1 MEIDIS
7 DADLAF
13 EEEVLRNPYKLKG
26 WLNYLD
32 HKKPTP
38 QALTIIYERALKA
51 LPGSY
56 KLWRNYLLHRT
67 NLMKGKNPFYFQ
79 RDFDK
84 TLVCFERA
92 LLLLHKMPQIW
103 LMYIRFIKRQPDV
116 TKVRRVCDRA
126 LRSLAVTQHEQVWR
140 VYVRFAEQ
148 VGGEMARRVYERV
161 IKVWPNRAK
170 DFIEFCEQQA
180 EWGWAARQ
188 LVQELDSPLR
198 NPDEEQQQ
206 WMRLANILQRHAGEL
221 SEEPW
226 DVEQVIRDGIRRF
239 AGEKQAGTLWTALAQ
254 WHIARGEMAQAQS
267 VFEEAITQVRMVR
280 DFAVVFDA
288 YGEFLES
295 VVTMEMERDVKE
307 AAASGTLGNN
317 IRTELR
323 LVQLERLMDRR
334 ALLANDVELRQNSN
348 SVQAWLKRVELW
360 KQRSLDEGRSDKARR
375 SACEMIKATFEEAVA
390 TVDAHKATQGTV
402 SDLWLAF
409 AQEFSEVKEKR
420 QILDRAVEAP
430 VGSVRELEEIYK
442 AYVETEL
449 RARNVDGAL
458 RVLAQATRPPSS
470 LSTSVA
476 QAASR
481 VNFNDEK
488 VAASKRIF
496 KSQRLWS
503 LLVDLNELQGA
514 VAGVRSAY
522 ERMIELRIAT
532 PQTIVNYAAF
542 LEEQGFFEDSFRAYE
557 RGIAAFGYPVAVEIW
572 NVYLRKFMDRYGGS
586 RIERARD
593 LFEQALD
600 KCPPKYARP
609 IYVAYGMLEE
619 MYGRTRRAL
628 SVYER
633 ATSGVGPKERLLMFR
648 FYAAKTALL
657 VGLAQ
662 TRAVYERGV
671 EELGDKEALQ
681 LALEFAQVE
690 RQLGEIDRA
699 RALFAYA
706 AQLADPQVS
715 PQLWDRWHSFEVVHG
730 NEDTFKEMLRI
741 KRSVQAKFS
750 TDAQLLAAASASAS
764 APAPAPAANSG
775 KTEMESEQVASSNN
789 PDELAID
796 DDDL

>member
-13 EEEVLRNPYKLKG
+13 EEEVIRNPYKLKG
-26 WLNYLD
+26 WLLYLD

-38 QALTIIYERALKA
+38 QALTIIYERALKS

-67 NLMKGKNPFYFQ
+67 SLVKGKNPIYFQ

-103 LMYIRFIKRQPDV
+103 LMYIDFIKKQPDV

-140 VYVRFAEQ
+140 VYVKFAEK
-148 VGGEMARRVYERV
+148 VGGKVAKRVYERV
-161 IKVWPNRAK
+161 MQVWPERAK
-170 DFIEFCEQQA
+170 DFIEYCEQQE

-188 LVQELDSPLR
+188 LVQELNSS
-198 NPDEEQQQ
+198 NSEEEQQRM
-206 WMRLANILQRHAGEL
+206 WMQLANILQRYAGEL
-221 SEEPW
+221 SNEPW

-239 AGEKQAGTLWTALAQ
+239 SGDKQAGALWTALAQ
-254 WHIARGEMAQAQS
+254 WHIARGEIEQAQS

-295 VVTMEMERDVKE
+295 VVTMEMERDIKE
-307 AAASGTLGNN
+307 AISETAENN
-317 IRTELR
+317 TRTELR

-334 ALLANDVELRQNSN
+334 GLLANDVQLRQNSN
-348 SVQAWLKRVELW
+348 SVQTWLKRVELW
-360 KQRSLDEGRSDKARR
+360 KQRSQDEARSDK
-375 SACEMIKATFEEAVA
+375 T
-390 TVDAHKATQGTV
+390 TGAHA
-402 SDLWLAF
+402 AF
-409 AQEFSEVKEKR
+409 
-420 QILDRAVEAP
+420 
-430 VGSVRELEEIYK
+430 
-442 AYVETEL
+442 
-449 RARNVDGAL
+449 
-458 RVLAQATRPPSS
+458 
-470 LSTSVA
+470 
-476 QAASR
+476 R

-514 VAGVRSAY
+514 IAGVKSSY

-532 PQTIVNYAAF
+532 PQTIVNYGAF
-542 LEEQGFFEDSFRAYE
+542 LEEQGYFEDSFRAYE

-572 NVYLRKFMDRYGGS
+572 NVYLRKFVDRYGGS
-586 RIERARD
+586 HIERARD

-619 MYGRTRRAL
+619 TYGRTRRAL

-633 ATSGVGPKERLLMFR
+633 ATKGVGPNERLLMYR
-648 FYAAKTALL
+648 FYAAKTASL

-662 TRAVYERGV
+662 TRQVYERGV

-690 RQLGEIDRA
+690 RQLGEIDRS

-706 AQLADPQVS
+706 AQMADPQVS

-750 TDAQLLAAASASAS
+750 TDAQLIAAAAATASAVS
-764 APAPAPAANSG
+764 ANSG
-775 KTEMESEQVASSNN
+775 KAEMEVEQTATAN
-789 PDELAID
+789 PDALAID

>member
-26 WLNYLD
+26 WLLYLD
-32 HKKPTP
+32 HKNTTP
-38 QALTIIYERALKA
+38 QALTIIYERALKS

-67 NLMKGKNPFYFQ
+67 SLMKSKNPIYFQ

-103 LMYIRFIKRQPDV
+103 LMYIEFIKKQPDV

-140 VYVRFAEQ
+140 VYVKFAEK
-148 VGGEMARRVYERV
+148 VGGKVAKRVYERV
-161 IKVWPNRAK
+161 MQVWPERAK
-170 DFIEFCEQQA
+170 DFIEYCEQQE

-188 LVQELDSPLR
+188 LVQELNSS
-198 NPDEEQQQ
+198 NPEQQQ
-206 WMRLANILQRHAGEL
+206 SMWMQLANILQRHAGEL
-221 SEEPW
+221 SDEPW

-239 AGEKQAGTLWTALAQ
+239 AGEKQAGALWTALAQ
-254 WHIARGEMAQAQS
+254 WHIARGEIEQAQS

-295 VVTMEMERDVKE
+295 VVTMEMERDIKE
-307 AAASGTLGNN
+307 AISDTVENN
-317 IRTELR
+317 MRTELR

-334 ALLANDVELRQNSN
+334 GLLANDVQLRQNSN
-348 SVQAWLKRVELW
+348 SVQTWLKRVELW
-360 KQRSLDEGRSDKARR
+360 KQRSLDETRSDKARQD
-375 SACEMIKATFEEAVA
+375 AYEMIKGTFEKAVSV
-390 TVDAHKATQGTV
+390 VDAHKATQGTM
-402 SDLWLAF
+402 SDLWLAY
-409 AQEFSEVKEKR
+409 AQEFSEIKEKR
-420 QILDRAVEAP
+420 RVLNRAIEAP
-430 VGSVRELEEIYK
+430 MGSVRELEEIYIK
-442 AYVETEL
+442 YVEAEL
-449 RARNVDGAL
+449 KARNVDGAL
-458 RVLAQATRPPSS
+458 AVLAQATRPPTSS
-470 LSTSVA
+470 GA
-476 QAASR
+476 GAHAAFR

-514 VAGVRSAY
+514 IAGVKSTY

-532 PQTIVNYAAF
+532 PQTIVNYGAF
-542 LEEQGFFEDSFRAYE
+542 LEEQGYFEDSFRAYE

-572 NVYLRKFMDRYGGS
+572 NVYLRKFVDRYGGS
-586 RIERARD
+586 HIERARD

-619 MYGRTRRAL
+619 TYGRTRRAL
-628 SVYER
+628 AVYER
-633 ATSGVGPKERLLMFR
+633 ATKGVGPKERLLMYR
-648 FYAAKTALL
+648 FYAAKTASL

-662 TRAVYERGV
+662 TRQVYERGV

-690 RQLGEIDRA
+690 RQLGEIDRS

-706 AQLADPQVS
+706 AQMADPQVS

-750 TDAQLLAAASASAS
+750 TDAQLIAAAAATASASAV
-764 APAPAPAANSG
+764 NSG
-775 KTEMESEQVASSNN
+775 KAEMETEQIATAN